1 MSSSDD
7 QVRLNILELLHKNL
21 SDDPSNRGVDRA
33 IIQAIL
39 QIPSFQMDQN
49 MSYLEEKGLV
59 ALFRAVGSQW
69 TFAKLTA
76 DGVDVV
82 ENKERFAEKFSFTQT
97 ATSQIPTE
105 AQKATKKAQSQV
117 TFPELLKEAFNQAY
131 KQVEATSLL
140 RGEKAKVEKHLNELE
155 KELQKTP
162 KTDLQKIQKL
172 WEALMKNA
180 NWLNLT
186 IAPVVLEAIK
196 IRLGLS

>member
-21 SDDPSNRGVDRA
+21 SDDSSNRGVDRA

-39 QIPSFQMDQN
+39 QIPQFQMDQN

-76 DGVDVV
+76 DGIDVV

-117 TFPELLKEAFNQAY
+117 SFPELLKEAFNQAY
-131 KQVEATSLL
+131 KQVEAASLL
-140 RGEKAKVEKHLNELE
+140 RDEKVKVEKHLNELE
-155 KELQKTP
+155 KELKKTP
-162 KTDLQKIQKL
+162 KTDLQKILKL
-172 WEALMKNA
+172 WQELMKNA
-180 NWLNLT
+180 NWLKPT
-186 IAPVVLEAIK
+186 VGPVVLEDIK
-196 IRLGLS
+196 IRLGLA